1 MKSRL
6 LCSML
11 LTLSVSMSGA
21 ENIMPE
27 KRIYLLDLSGSM
39 IGQGSVRTDNV
50 LDKMKSDL
58 EATVDWTSLPTDFV
72 FIPFTDRVMPEFG
85 GTDTKKR
92 ELMTEIF
99 AIKPGVGNTDIASA
113 WECALTKLDSTKVNY
128 IFLLTDGYHNR
139 GISKAGL
146 NSLVK
151 SWPQSTGRCDAEA
164 YFVSLSPKYRTS
176 EIARIFDET
185 DKMSV
190 VETMNICRQAFDVEP
205 TERQSDNTI
214 AVVSDATDKSCSL
227 LWLWILLAIVL
238 TALIIWAIVYWWPK
252 ISAVFA
258 RMIPMSKPVSG
269 QSPKPGPGPAQKN
282 KPDKSD
288 KDEDKEDKC
297 VHFLPWVGKN
307 YKQGIYGRR
316 VLVLGESHYCARQED
331 DTPYVTR
338 KVIADLLDPN
348 GEHEAYKNTY
358 TKFERALAGKVLDW
372 QEKAELWNSIIFY
385 NYVQIPMTGPRISP
399 TVEEFKDS
407 AQAFFEVLDRYRPD
421 CVIVWGKRLYN
432 NLPHVGYQGPELRLQ
447 DGTCL
452 ETWVY
457 SIADGQSVQVLPIQH
472 PSTGFS
478 WDFWHEAIKQYL
490 AFK

>member
-1 MKSRL
+1 
-6 LCSML
+6 ML
-11 LTLSVSMSGA
+11 LTLTVSMSVA
-21 ENIMPE
+21 KDIMPE

-58 EATVDWTSLPTDFV
+58 AAAVDWTSLPTEFV

-85 GTDTKKR
+85 GTDTKKQ
-92 ELMTEIF
+92 ELMTEISSIE
-99 AIKPGVGNTDIASA
+99 AEAGNTDIASA
-113 WECALTKLDSTKVNY
+113 WECALEKLDSTKVNY

-185 DKMSV
+185 DRMSV
-190 VETMNICRQAFDVEP
+190 VETMNICRQTLDVEQ
-205 TERQSDNTI
+205 TEQQLDNLITV
-214 AVVSDATDKSCSL
+214 APDDTNKSCSL
-227 LWLWILLAIVL
+227 LWLWILIAIVL
-238 TALIIWAIVYWWPK
+238 IALILWAIVYWWPQ

-258 RMIPMSKPVSG
+258 RMIPISKPVSG
-269 QSPKPGPGPAQKN
+269 QSSKPGTGTAQKN
-282 KPDKSD
+282 KPGKSD
-288 KDEDKEDKC
+288 KDEDKEDKS

-348 GEHEAYKNTY
+348 SEHEAYKNTY

-407 AQAFFEVLDRYRPD
+407 AQAFFEVLDRYCPD

-432 NLPHVGYQGPELRLQ
+432 NLPQEGCQGPDLQ
-447 DGTCL
+447 LPDGTFQ
-452 ETWVY
+452 ETWIYTLTGGKRVH
-457 SIADGQSVQVLPIQH
+457 VMPILH
-472 PSTGFS
+472 PSSGFS
-478 WDFWHEAIKQYL
+478 WDFWHEAIRRYL
-490 AFK
+490 EL